1 MSIYTI
7 DTLKPLKTAVFSNR
21 DILQVSYHV
30 RRVYKNCTDC
40 IYECATRIYECAT
53 VVYMRVQCI

>member
-21 DILQVSYHV
+21 DILQVTCHV
-30 RRVYKNCTDC
+30 RRVYRDCTAC
-40 IYECATRIYECAT
+40 IYECATRI
-53 VVYMRVQCI
+53 